1 MCFISYFFGKYCTV
15 NLLNLKLSEQSLI
28 LMEWFRFCLQD
39 GCSQRTGTRTCPGMS
54 ITWSRLVSSS
64 GSVRKM
70 DALRGQAQKHVQ
82 VLYVHLYFFF
92 FWRLKWLIALF
103 TFLLFTLILFNA
115 IMHFLPFF
123 DLCFWKIAF
132 LTYHLNDCLFNFICL
147 FSLLTFWP
155 LFVFLFYRRK
165 LWLVSVVHV
174 GGGGI
179 IWRYS
184 LLFAPIQVSSTG
196 Y

>member
-1 MCFISYFFGKYCTV
+1 
-15 NLLNLKLSEQSLI
+15 
-28 LMEWFRFCLQD
+28 
-39 GCSQRTGTRTCPGMS
+39 
-54 ITWSRLVSSS
+54 
-64 GSVRKM
+64 M
-70 DALRGQAQKHVQ
+70 DALRGQAQEHVQ
-82 VLYVHLYFFF
+82 VCPPRGQGWWVVQVLSVRWMLSEDRHKNMSRYCMSTFFF
-92 FWRLKWLIALF
+92 FWRLKWPIALF
-103 TFLLFTLILFNA
+103 TFWLFTLILFNA

-123 DLCFWKIAF
+123 DQCFGQIAF
-132 LTYHLNDCLFNFICL
+132 LTYHLNDCLFNFIWL

-174 GGGGI
+174 VGGGI